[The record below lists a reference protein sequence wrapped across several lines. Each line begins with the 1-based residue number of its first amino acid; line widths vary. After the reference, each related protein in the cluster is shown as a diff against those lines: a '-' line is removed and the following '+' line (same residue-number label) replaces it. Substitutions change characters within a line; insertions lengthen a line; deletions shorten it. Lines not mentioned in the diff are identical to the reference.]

1 MADGSVIID
10 TLLKTE
16 KFNQGVGQ
24 LQGKLAGLGSK
35 LTSIG
40 TGLTLGLTAPIVG
53 IGAASLSTF
62 ATFESQMNR
71 VKAISGATASE
82 FKKLEDQAIKLGAS
96 SVFSATEVAQAQEMM
111 ASAGFEVKSILEAMP
126 GVMDL
131 AAVSGGDMA
140 LASEAAATAV
150 NMFGL
155 EASQSTHVADVFA
168 QAAADTN
175 AEVGDMAEALK
186 YVGPVAG
193 ALGITLEET
202 AAAVGILSN
211 AGIKGSQAG
220 TTLRTSLA
228 RLTDPTKKMR
238 GVMEELGLEF
248 FNADGSM
255 KSLSGIT
262 QELQTKME
270 GLTEGQK
277 SAAISTL
284 FGKEAMSGM
293 LALVNSAPGAL
304 DKQTQALINSNGAAK
319 EMADIMN
326 SGVKGSIE
334 ELKGSLETAGISIGK
349 ILAPALTAVIGAIT
363 SLVNWF
369 NNLSPTMQT
378 VVVVLGSLLAAI
390 GPVVLIIGVVTTQIA
405 AFRQG
410 VGLVF
415 NAVKGLQA
423 AFAFLTSPIGLVIV
437 AIGALI
443 AVFVYLWNTNEQFRT
458 KVIEIWT
465 AISNFLQP
473 IIQTVVDF
481 IMNLWTMLVTWWQTN
496 QDSFYQKA
504 MSIWQS
510 IVNFIMPIATA
521 IYNFVIEIFGI
532 LATWWNENQTT
543 IMTIA
548 QTTWSLIQTI
558 FTTAIEIIKLAVG
571 VFLGLLES
579 TWSVT
584 FNSLKVIAQ
593 VAWAFISN
601 IFKQSLNTI
610 LSIASAVFNQ
620 IKSTIDLVMKV
631 IQNIIKVILSAI
643 KGDWDGV
650 LSGIKGIVGAFG
662 DYIKSTFDNMMN
674 LAKNLVKSGIDTI
687 KGIFTSLGNIDLFGA
702 GKAIMDGFLG
712 GLKSAWGAV
721 QNFVGGI
728 ADWIKA
734 HKGPISYD
742 KVLLKPAG
750 KVIMGGLG
758 DSLEDNFKSVQ
769 KNVIGMADRL
779 SGSFNKGLIPEKYI
793 AKMDA
798 LKKHAQATLG
808 GMNFAPQMA
817 LQPSVVVNIT
827 NEGDSDIIRQKV
839 NAKNAQEAI
848 INKLFKK
855 GD

>member
-193 ALGITLEET
+193 SLGITLEET

-349 ILAPALTAVIGAIT
+349 ILAPALTSVIGAIT

-378 VVVVLGSLLAAI
+378 VVVVLGSLFAAI
-390 GPVVLIIGVVTTQIA
+390 GPVVLIIGVITTQIA

-410 VGLVF
+410 VGLVY
-415 NAVKGLQA
+415 NAVQGLQA
-423 AFAFLTSPIGLVIV
+423 VFAFLTSPIGLVIV

-481 IMNLWTMLVTWWQTN
+481 IMNLWTMLVTWW
-496 QDSFYQKA
+496 
-504 MSIWQS
+504 
-510 IVNFIMPIATA
+510 
-521 IYNFVIEIFGI
+521 
-532 LATWWNENQTT
+532 NENQTT

-558 FTTAIEIIKLAVG
+558 FTAAIEVIKLAVG

-593 VAWAFISN
+593 IAWAFIAN
-601 IFKQSLNTI
+601 IFKGSLESI
-610 LSIASAVFNQ
+610 LALASAIFEQ
-620 IKSTIDLVMKV
+620 IKSTIDLAMKV
-631 IQNIIKVILSAI
+631 VQNLIKIILSAI

-687 KGIFTSLGNIDLFGA
+687 KGFFTSLGNIDLRGA

-721 QNFVGGI
+721 QDFVGGI
-728 ADWIKA
+728 ADWIA
-734 HKGPISYD
+734 QNKGPISYD
-742 KVLLKPAG
+742 RVLLKPAG

-769 KNVIGMADRL
+769 KNVISMADRL

>member
-16 KFNQGVGQ
+16 KFNQGVGK

-62 ATFESQMNR
+62 TTFESQMNR

-82 FKKLEDQAIKLGAS
+82 FRKLEDQAIKLGAS

-111 ASAGFEVKSILEAMP
+111 ASAGFKVVDILKAMP
-126 GVMDL
+126 GVMSL

-155 EASQSTHVADVFA
+155 EAKDAAHVADVFA

-186 YVGPVAG
+186 YAGPVAG
-193 ALGITLEET
+193 ALGISLEET
-202 AAAVGILSN
+202 AAAIGIMSN

-220 TTLRTSLA
+220 TTLRTSLS

-238 GVMEELGLEF
+238 GIMSELGLEF
-248 FNADGSM
+248 FDVNGKM

-262 QELQTKME
+262 KELQTKM
-270 GLTEGQK
+270 GDLTDSQK

-319 EMADIMN
+319 EMADTMN

-349 ILAPALTAVIGAIT
+349 ILAPALTSVIGAIT

-369 NNLSPTMQT
+369 NNLSPTMQN

-405 AFRQG
+405 AFQQG

-458 KVIEIWT
+458 KIIEIWT

-473 IIQTVVDF
+473 IIQF
-481 IMNLWTMLVTWWQTN
+481 IG
-496 QDSFYQKA
+496 
-504 MSIWQS
+504 
-510 IVNFIMPIATA
+510 NFIRETWTQ
-521 IYNFVIEIFGI
+521 
-532 LATWWNENQTT
+532 LATFWNENQAT

-548 QTTWSLIQTI
+548 QTTWSFIQTI
-558 FTTAIEIIKLAVG
+558 FTTAIEMIKLAVS
-571 VFLGLLES
+571 VFLGLLQS

-601 IFKQSLNTI
+601 VFKGSLGSI
-610 LSIASAVFNQ
+610 LAVASAIFEQ
-620 IKSTIDLVMKV
+620 IKSTIDLAMKI
-631 IQNIIKVILSAI
+631 IQNIIKIILSAI
-643 KGDWDGV
+643 EGDWDGV
-650 LSGIKGIVGAFG
+650 LEGIKGIVSAFG
-662 DYIKSTFDNMMN
+662 DFIQSTFSNMMDT
-674 LAKNLVKSGIDTI
+674 AKRLVGAGIDTV
-687 KGIFTSLGNIDLFGA
+687 KGIFDSLWNIDLFGA
-702 GKAIMDGFLG
+702 GQAIINGFLN
-712 GLKSAWGAV
+712 GLRSMWGAV
-721 QNFVGGI
+721 TDFVGGI
-728 ADWIKA
+728 ASWIA
-734 HKGPISYD
+734 ANKGPISYD
-742 KVLLKPAG
+742 RVLLKPHG
-750 KVIMGGLG
+750 KAIMDGLG
-758 DSLEDNFKSVQ
+758 NSMKTNFKDIQ
-769 KNVIGMADRL
+769 KDVSGMADDLTR
-779 SGSFNKGLIPEKYI
+779 SFSN
-793 AKMDA
+793 
-798 LKKHAQATLG
+798 
-808 GMNFAPQMA
+808 
-817 LQPSVVVNIT
+817 
-827 NEGDSDIIRQKV
+827 QKV
-839 NAKNAQEAI
+839 QRFFARKVYY
-848 INKLFKK
+848 
-855 GD
+855 

>member
-16 KFNQGVGQ
+16 KFNQGIGQ

-228 RLTDPTKKMR
+228 RLTAPTKKMR

-349 ILAPALTAVIGAIT
+349 ILAPALTSVIGAIT

-378 VVVVLGSLLAAI
+378 VVVVLGSLFAAI
-390 GPVVLIIGVVTTQIA
+390 GPVVLIIGVITTQIA

-410 VGLVF
+410 VGLVY
-415 NAVKGLQA
+415 NAVQGLQA
-423 AFAFLTSPIGLVIV
+423 VFAFLTSPIGLVIV

-481 IMNLWTMLVTWWQTN
+481 IMNLWTMLVTWW
-496 QDSFYQKA
+496 
-504 MSIWQS
+504 
-510 IVNFIMPIATA
+510 
-521 IYNFVIEIFGI
+521 
-532 LATWWNENQTT
+532 NENQTT

-558 FTTAIEIIKLAVG
+558 FTAAIEVIKLAVG

-593 VAWAFISN
+593 IAWAFIAN
-601 IFKQSLNTI
+601 IFKGSLESI
-610 LSIASAVFNQ
+610 LALASAIFEQ
-620 IKSTIDLVMKV
+620 IKSTIDLAMKV
-631 IQNIIKVILSAI
+631 VQNLIKIILSAI

-687 KGIFTSLGNIDLFGA
+687 KGFFTSLGNIDLRGA

-721 QNFVGGI
+721 QDFVGGI
-728 ADWIKA
+728 ADWIA
-734 HKGPISYD
+734 QNKGPISYD
-742 KVLLKPAG
+742 RVLLKPAG

-769 KNVIGMADRL
+769 KNVISMADRL

>member
-126 GVMDL
+126 GVMNL

-186 YVGPVAG
+186 YVGTVAG
-193 ALGITLEET
+193 SLGITLEET

-349 ILAPALTAVIGAIT
+349 ILAPALTSVIGAIT

-378 VVVVLGSLLAAI
+378 VVVVLGSLFAAI
-390 GPVVLIIGVVTTQIA
+390 GPVVLIIGVITTQIA

-410 VGLVF
+410 VGLVY
-415 NAVKGLQA
+415 NAVQGLQA
-423 AFAFLTSPIGLVIV
+423 VFAFLTSPIGLVIV

-481 IMNLWTMLVTWWQTN
+481 IMNLWTMLVTWW
-496 QDSFYQKA
+496 
-504 MSIWQS
+504 
-510 IVNFIMPIATA
+510 
-521 IYNFVIEIFGI
+521 
-532 LATWWNENQTT
+532 NENQTT

-558 FTTAIEIIKLAVG
+558 FTAAIEVIKLAVG

-593 VAWAFISN
+593 IAWAFIAN
-601 IFKQSLNTI
+601 IFKGSLESI
-610 LSIASAVFNQ
+610 LALASAIFEQ
-620 IKSTIDLVMKV
+620 IKSTIDLAMKV
-631 IQNIIKVILSAI
+631 VQNLIKIILSAI

-687 KGIFTSLGNIDLFGA
+687 KGFFTSLGNIDLRGA

-721 QNFVGGI
+721 QDFVGGI
-728 ADWIKA
+728 ADWIA
-734 HKGPISYD
+734 
-742 KVLLKPAG
+742 
-750 KVIMGGLG
+750 
-758 DSLEDNFKSVQ
+758 Q
-769 KNVIGMADRL
+769 
-779 SGSFNKGLIPEKYI
+779 NKGAYL
-793 AKMDA
+793 
-798 LKKHAQATLG
+798 L
-808 GMNFAPQMA
+808 
-817 LQPSVVVNIT
+817 
-827 NEGDSDIIRQKV
+827 RQSSS
-839 NAKNAQEAI
+839 QTSW
-848 INKLFKK
+848 
-855 GD
+855 

>member
-1 MADGSVIID
+1 MEIED
-10 TLLKTE
+10 
-16 KFNQGVGQ
+16 FMR
-24 LQGKLAGLGSK
+24 
-35 LTSIG
+35 
-40 TGLTLGLTAPIVG
+40 
-53 IGAASLSTF
+53 LSC
-62 ATFESQMNR
+62 
-71 VKAISGATASE
+71 
-82 FKKLEDQAIKLGAS
+82 
-96 SVFSATEVAQAQEMM
+96 
-111 ASAGFEVKSILEAMP
+111 
-126 GVMDL
+126 
-131 AAVSGGDMA
+131 
-140 LASEAAATAV
+140 
-150 NMFGL
+150 
-155 EASQSTHVADVFA
+155 VADVFA

-228 RLTDPTKKMR
+228 RLTDLNEKMR
-238 GVMEELGLEF
+238 AVMEELGLEF

-319 EMADIMN
+319 EMADTMN

-473 IIQTVVDF
+473 IIQFISDF
-481 IMNLWTMLVTWWQTN
+481 IRETWT
-496 QDSFYQKA
+496 
-504 MSIWQS
+504 
-510 IVNFIMPIATA
+510 
-521 IYNFVIEIFGI
+521 I
-532 LATWWNENQTT
+532 LATWWSENQNT
-543 IMTIA
+543 IMFVA
-548 QTTWSLIQTI
+548 QSAWNFIQTV
-558 FTTAIEIIKLAVG
+558 FTSAIEIIKLAVG

-601 IFKQSLNTI
+601 IFKGSLESI
-610 LSIASAVFNQ
+610 LAVASAVFEQ
-620 IKSTIDLVMKV
+620 IKSTIELVMSI
-631 IQNIIKVILSAI
+631 IQNLIKIILSAI

-662 DYIKSTFDNMMN
+662 GYIKSTFENMMN
-674 LAKNLVKSGIDTI
+674 LAKNLVQSGIDAI
-687 KGIFTSLGNIDLFGA
+687 KGFFTSLGNIDLWGA

-779 SGSFNKGLIPEKYI
+779 SGSFNKGLIPEKYT